1 MLREDMF
8 DIDVPA
14 LENYVPA
21 VGVVQ
26 PWFKAK
32 TTKSP

>member
-1 MLREDMF
+1 MLREDAF
-8 DIDVPA
+8 DIDVPE
-14 LENYVPA
+14 LKTFVPA
-21 VGVVQ
+21 VVFVQ